1 MNLESNQEQAPLE
14 LVQVMFAST
23 VVFVVNFFG
32 FLWFVWSVMLLSHS
46 GTLDHSYDWYCPY
59 FDMCIKVQRDVLI
72 SR

>member
-14 LVQVMFAST
+14 LVQVMFAHS

-46 GTLDHSYDWYCPY
+46 GTLEFWTTRMIGIARIFTC
-59 FDMCIKVQRDVLI
+59 V
-72 SR
+72 